1 MGPVVVAAWPPL
13 QPEQREG
20 GAGPWRGEARR
31 ATSLSSAFHSFLPM
45 PPNRM
50 AALKKIFVQRERRLR
65 TQHIT
70 LMILV
75 VYSLHE
81 CTVHIITFRW

>member
-50 AALKKIFVQRERRLR
+50 AALKKYLSNENGGYVP
-65 TQHIT
+65 T
-70 LMILV
+70 IL
-75 VYSLHE
+75 L
-81 CTVHIITFRW
+81 

>member
-1 MGPVVVAAWPPL
+1 MAPVVVAAWPPL

-20 GAGPWRGEARR
+20 GAGPWRGEARHF
-31 ATSLSSAFHSFLPM
+31 AQLCLSLLSTNASKQNGCF
-45 PPNRM
+45 
-50 AALKKIFVQRERRLR
+50 KKILVQRERRLR
-65 TQHIT
+65 THHIT